1 MDYIIFNVS
10 KVDLLSTFHRQAVTK
25 VQSNRTKIGNTKG
38 LMLIK
43 LEIKNTHT
51 CGALE
56 EHSAKLLCRKRD
68 VLEITS

>member
-43 LEIKNTHT
+43 LEIKKYSYMWSTGGT
-51 CGALE
+51 
-56 EHSAKLLCRKRD
+56 LCKASMQK
-68 VLEITS
+68 T